1 MNIEIH
7 AVTVCVNYAHL
18 FKHCIPNKR
27 FFKRWVI
34 VTTKEDT
41 DTINLCK
48 ENNIE
53 YIFSKVLYDR
63 TFFKSGAINEGFD
76 YLGKDKTWYLHID
89 ADILLKDDFMSTFPI
104 HPKENRPYIK
114 GYVKKKDG
122 EEEYNTYLDGYFYAN
137 ALYTMGRVNV
147 DIDEDF
153 KQFNPQEYF
162 KLKGS
167 MKQRFNGY
175 GYFQLFHLP
184 RLQRLYKSLHQ
195 IYPTLSDN
203 AGADDGIFQKM
214 FGKKVSLDTYCLHL
228 SPEGTNWDGL

>member
-34 VTTKEDT
+34 VTTEEDT
-41 DTINLCK
+41 DTIQLCK
-48 ENNIE
+48 DNDLE

-76 YLGKDKTWYLHID
+76 HLGKDKTWYLHID
-89 ADILLKDDFMSTFPI
+89 ADVLLKDDFMSTFPT
-104 HPKENRPYIK
+104 HPIEKRPYIK
-114 GYVKKKDG
+114 GYTKNKGK
-122 EEEYNTYLDGYFYAN
+122 ETTYSAYLDSHFQAN
-137 ALYTMGRVNV
+137 VLYTMGRINV
-147 DIDEDF
+147 DSDEDF
-153 KQFNPQEYF
+153 NDFKPEEYF
-162 KLKGS
+162 TLKGS
-167 MKQRFNGY
+167 IKQRYNGY
-175 GYFQLFHLP
+175 GFFQLFHLP
-184 RLQRLYKSLHQ
+184 RLQRLYKSLYQ
-195 IYPTLSDN
+195 IYPTLSIN

-228 SPEGTNWDGL
+228 SSEGNNWDGI

>member
-34 VTTKEDT
+34 VTTEEDT
-41 DTINLCK
+41 DTIQLCK
-48 ENNIE
+48 DNNLE

-63 TFFKSGAINEGFD
+63 TFFKSGAINEGFN

-89 ADILLKDDFMSTFPI
+89 ADVLLKDNFASTFPT
-104 HPKENRPYIK
+104 HPIEKRPYIMGYTKNK
-114 GYVKKKDG
+114 GK
-122 EEEYNTYLDGYFYAN
+122 EETYTAFLDSYFHAN
-137 ALYTMGRVNV
+137 ALYTMGRINV

-153 KQFNPQEYF
+153 TNFDPAKYF
-162 KLKGS
+162 ELKGS
-167 MKQRFNGY
+167 IKQKFNGY
-175 GYFQLFHLP
+175 GFFQLFNLP
-184 RLQRLYKSLHQ
+184 RLQRLYKSLYE

-228 SPEGTNWDGL
+228 SPEGKYWDGI